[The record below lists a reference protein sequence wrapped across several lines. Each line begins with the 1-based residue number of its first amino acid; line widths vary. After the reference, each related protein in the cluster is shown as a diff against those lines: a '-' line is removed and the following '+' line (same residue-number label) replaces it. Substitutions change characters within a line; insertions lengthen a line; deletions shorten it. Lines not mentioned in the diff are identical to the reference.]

1 MPYTNNPATDPRDAV
16 RLMVG
21 DTYSDLELL
30 VDSEYEY
37 YLTKNSNNIN
47 RTAIDAAWA
56 ICFKLSRWTRE
67 RTGDIEVY
75 GSEWARNFKAVLLEF
90 IRNPNTVVSLAM
102 PYAGG
107 ISKSDMAAN
116 DADAD
121 NARPEAYLGMTG
133 GEHLY
138 NKDNGNG
145 YF

>member
-1 MPYTNNPATDPRDAV
+1 MPYTGDPANSLTDQV

-21 DTYSDLELL
+21 DIYPDMEILS
-30 VDSEYEY
+30 DSEYNY
-37 YLTKNSNNIN
+37 YLTKNNNNIN
-47 RTAIDAAWA
+47 RSAIDAAWA

-107 ISKSDMAAN
+107 ISKSDMRAN
-116 DADAD
+116 NENAD
-121 NARPEAYLGMTG
+121 NVRPMAYLGMTG
-133 GEHLY
+133 AE
-138 NKDNGNG
+138 
-145 YF
+145 

>member
-1 MPYTNNPATDPRDAV
+1 MPYSGNPSSVKTDAV

-21 DTYSDLELL
+21 DIYPDMEILS
-30 VDSEYEY
+30 DSEYDY
-37 YLTKNSNNIN
+37 YLTKNNNNIN
-47 RTAIDAAWA
+47 RSAIDAAWA

>member
-1 MPYTNNPATDPRDAV
+1 MPYSGNPSSVKTDAV

-21 DTYSDLELL
+21 DIYPDMEILS
-30 VDSEYEY
+30 DSEYNY
-37 YLTKNSNNIN
+37 YLTKNNNNIN
-47 RTAIDAAWA
+47 RSAIDAAWA

-107 ISKSDMAAN
+107 ISKSDMRAN
-116 DADAD
+116 NENAD
-121 NARPEAYLGMTG
+121 NVRPMAYLGMTG
-133 GEHLY
+133 AE
-138 NKDNGNG
+138 
-145 YF
+145 

>member
-1 MPYTNNPATDPRDAV
+1 MPYSGNPSCVKTDAV

-21 DTYSDLELL
+21 DIYPDMEILS
-30 VDSEYEY
+30 DSEYDY
-37 YLTKNSNNIN
+37 YLTKNNNNIN
-47 RTAIDAAWA
+47 RSAIDAAWA

-107 ISKSDMAAN
+107 ISKSDMRAN
-116 DADAD
+116 NENAD
-121 NARPEAYLGMTG
+121 NVRPMAYLGMTG
-133 GEHLY
+133 AE
-138 NKDNGNG
+138 
-145 YF
+145 